1 MLVLKSGRLSSCL
14 FLFRVPRVCLL
25 LLGIISVAGTFNA
38 THNQLLGAVFQE
50 KGQVTFVQNLI
61 VLDLDY
67 SPTKLM
73 LNNLTVLLPK
83 LDRILVDPNSHLHL
97 EEKKIWGRIRSDIW
111 QLVPMQSSRPN
122 RSLLPFE
129 GVC

>member
-1 MLVLKSGRLSSCL
+1 MIVLKSGCLSSHL

-25 LLGIISVAGTFNA
+25 ILGIISIVETFNA

-73 LNNLTVLLPK
+73 LNNLTALLPK
-83 LDRILVDPNSHLHL
+83 LDHILEDPNSQLHL
-97 EEKKIWGRIRSDIW
+97 EEKKIW
-111 QLVPMQSSRPN
+111 
-122 RSLLPFE
+122 
-129 GVC
+129 